1 MTVADDFGA
10 MFDNTPADDG
20 KQPNPAPSV
29 AVEPPKPADPT
40 PEPLKVET
48 PPALKVEAP
57 KAEPG
62 YVPLSAVLDEREKR
76 QKLETRLAELE
87 AKQQQP
93 EAPSFQTPEEW
104 RDYVQSQAAEAVWN
118 AKAGWSEHAART
130 QHGKD
135 VVDKALEWAYN
146 RGTEEKSRLS
156 FSPFAL
162 EQMRQ
167 QHPVDWVVR
176 QYKQNQTLT
185 ELGDD
190 EATQKAYIERR
201 ARELGLIPA
210 AADPAAPA
218 ASAAHPQPT
227 PQTKV
232 VPSRSLASAPS
243 AGAAHIAPPVDDAK
257 SFSAMFKT

>member
-20 KQPNPAPSV
+20 KQPDPAPSV
-29 AVEPPKPADPT
+29 AVEPPKPAEPT
-40 PEPLKVET
+40 PAPLKAET
-48 PPALKVEAP
+48 PPAPKAEAP
-57 KAEPG
+57 KGDP
-62 YVPLSAVLDEREKR
+62 VFVQLSAVLDEREKR
-76 QKLETRLAELE
+76 QKAEARLAELE

-93 EAPSFQTPEEW
+93 EAPSFQTAEEW

-146 RGTEEKSRLS
+146 RGTEEKSRLN

-176 QYKQNQTLT
+176 QYKQNQTLA
-185 ELGDD
+185 EYGDD

-218 ASAAHPQPT
+218 VPAAQPQPT
-227 PQTKV
+227 LPQKV

-243 AGAAHIAPPVDDAK
+243 AGGIATPVMKSDADT
-257 SFSAMFKT
+257 FKEAFL